1 QSFETRNE
9 LCHLTSA
16 MFQLK
21 MQNKDGQENMQ
32 HLESR
37 LKEVTKQK
45 EEATATAE
53 KVQNQ
58 LHLVEI
64 EKTGWCQAREQ
75 LEQDLQTSKTKIEAL
90 LLQHRQEKQDLLNG
104 LDESNKQGAKKRD
117 RSPSPELEQEWV
129 EEGEELDAKDSG
141 DGLADESAS
150 EESGPE
156 DVRLVSASQS
166 QRLLIQ
172 TLTEMLLVVA
182 TFQEEVSS
190 LKQEKRSL
198 EEQCHSITRL
208 LKEATDKV
216 NQAEELKVELKEAQ
230 EDCHTLKKTQ
240 DELRAKLEVSQDQ
253 LLEANSKL
261 TLAQSQQIREVQ
273 QWKEKVSSYVPKEQL
288 SHLQSRLS
296 EEQQKVQQLQERL
309 RFHAEQ
315 TNRQLAMQ
323 QEEHERLLR
332 RMEERM
338 QEVEMNLKNLR
349 VMLREKV
356 DQLKEQLEKNAK
368 ADILLKDLYVENAQ
382 LMKALQVTEHR
393 QKSVEKKNY
402 LLEEKIAAL
411 NKVIRKIAPAS
422 LAV

>member
-104 LDESNKQGAKKRD
+104 LDESNKQ
-117 RSPSPELEQEWV
+117 
-129 EEGEELDAKDSG
+129 
-141 DGLADESAS
+141 
-150 EESGPE
+150 
-156 DVRLVSASQS
+156 
-166 QRLLIQ
+166 
-172 TLTEMLLVVA
+172 LLVVA